1 MKIHHAGKFKELE
14 KMRYVNGLVAYVDGF
29 DIDQFSVHELN
40 VLMEELGYVNDDPIY
55 YHYMI
60 PETDLDIGLRALG
73 NNLDLDPEPLP
84 ANANTT
90 QNETV
95 ESIVQELLSMDYE
108 FDPFED
114 NMTAGMN
121 DQPSVNEQE
130 KYRDDN
136 YEPVETL
143 VERETLAEDDDNMA
157 DYHFNIDAEVEWVRH
172 SNCGQQQDHEPIPGE
187 LDVIDNDYFDSGTDS
202 EDDGIEKI
210 RRNKLKEIKKANES
224 ADNIVR
230 KLFLAKN
237 DKLRIRAKCLG
248 KIHVF
253 TLDGEGPSNTKEAA
267 PKKKTTKVKGKKDV
281 GPSDPV
287 GPNKKGVSLGGRGRP
302 KPLAADEYPWAL
314 QISKVKNTKT
324 WEVKTYTDEH
334 KCLQSREIHACTS
347 KFLSKGIVE
356 QIEKD
361 PDIPIRALQDELQKK
376 YELGVSRMKAFK
388 AKSAALNQVK
398 GDYSQQY
405 TMLRDYCLELRRAN
419 PDTTIKIEVERDS
432 DTDLQTRVF
441 KRIYICLGPLKKGF
455 KACGRDLLGLDGA
468 FMKGPYPGQLLTTV
482 GLDGNNG
489 IYPLA
494 YAIVEKETTCSWIWF
509 LECLGDDLEMTRE
522 SNFTFISITIAMTN
536 VSPCTEHKYCLR
548 PIHENMKKQWNGQAY
563 KELLWR
569 CVAATTIPYFD
580 KAIEELKQFNKQ
592 AFEWLAKIPAHSWSR
607 SHFSGRAKSD
617 ILLNNLCE
625 YFNGEILDAR
635 DAHIITDLEYIREYL
650 MRRMVNVIVVIN
662 KTDGPLTPSTTKLL
676 KVAMDKANKYTVG
689 FNEGKSMR
697 SCKGQK
703 DPMNETCT
711 STSQRSTNAAADT
724 RKRPSDAGNA
734 PANKKQSTTSS
745 NAGTTP
751 AKKKQTT
758 TGSGQKRITR
768 SDSDAA
774 QKQKKNGKSLLY
786 FVPCVMIDHY
796 VAFPSFHHCR
806 GVTEE
811 VHEIREALGE
821 QCEVMDVMARDLSRF
836 TVWAAG
842 GISQLLDSVGATYIR
857 YSETHVPYQR
867 CRVRQRTECSSGKY

>member
-1 MKIHHAGKFKELE
+1 MLPP
-14 KMRYVNGLVAYVDGF
+14 RS
-29 DIDQFSVHELN
+29 SV
-40 VLMEELGYVNDDPIY
+40 VIEELPSSSMIPTKGLKFTKTSANNVNVNDMEHVPF
-55 YHYMI
+55 
-60 PETDLDIGLRALG
+60 LA
-73 NNLDLDPEPLP
+73 NVNVQDPEPLP

-108 FDPFED
+108 FNPFED

-121 DQPSVNEQE
+121 DQQSVNEQE

-143 VERETLAEDDDNMA
+143 VEGETLAEDDDSNTKEG
-157 DYHFNIDAEVEWVRH
+157 DNAEVEWVRH

-253 TLDGEGPSNTKEAA
+253 TLDGEGPSNTKEVA

-287 GPNKKGVSLGGRGRP
+287 RPNKKG
-302 KPLAADEYPWAL
+302 
-314 QISKVKNTKT
+314 
-324 WEVKTYTDEH
+324 
-334 KCLQSREIHACTS
+334 
-347 KFLSKGIVE
+347 
-356 QIEKD
+356 
-361 PDIPIRALQDELQKK
+361 K

-419 PDTTIKIEVERDS
+419 LDTTIKIEVERDS

-592 AFEWLAKIPAHSWSR
+592 AFEWLAKIHAHSWSR
-607 SHFSGRAKSD
+607 SYFSAKSD

-625 YFNGEILDAR
+625 YFNGKILNAR
-635 DAHIITDLEYIREYL
+635 DSPIITTLEYIREYL
-650 MRRMVNVIVVIN
+650 MRRMVNVIAVIN
-662 KTDGPLTPSTTKLL
+662 KIDGPLTPSINKLL
-676 KVAMDKANKYTVG
+676 KVTMDKANKYKVG
-689 FNEGKSMR
+689 FNKGKSMR
-697 SCKGQK
+697 LCKGQK

-711 STSQRSTNAAADT
+711 STSQRSTNVAALT

-745 NAGTTP
+745 NA
-751 AKKKQTT
+751 
-758 TGSGQKRITR
+758 
-768 SDSDAA
+768 A
-774 QKQKKNGKSLLY
+774 QKQKKNGKRS
-786 FVPCVMIDHY
+786 I
-796 VAFPSFHHCR
+796 
-806 GVTEE
+806 
-811 VHEIREALGE
+811 
-821 QCEVMDVMARDLSRF
+821 
-836 TVWAAG
+836 
-842 GISQLLDSVGATYIR
+842 
-857 YSETHVPYQR
+857 
-867 CRVRQRTECSSGKY
+867 

>member
-1 MKIHHAGKFKELE
+1 MVLNRSAHQEKYPALFSMKIHHAGKFKELE

-29 DIDQFSVHELN
+29 DIEQFSVHELN
-40 VLMEELGYVNDDPIY
+40 VVMEELGYVNDDPIY

-60 PETDLDIGLRALG
+60 PGTDLDIGLRALG
-73 NNLDLDPEPLP
+73 NDLDVLGLAKYIKDNKLIMVYCEHIDTKPLL

-90 QNETV
+90 QNETMK
-95 ESIVQELLSMDYE
+95 SIVQELLSMDYE

-114 NMTAGMN
+114 NMTASMN

-143 VERETLAEDDDNMA
+143 VEGETLAEDDDSNTKEG
-157 DYHFNIDAEVEWVRH
+157 DNAEVEWVRH

-187 LDVIDNDYFDSGTDS
+187 LDVIGNDYFDSGTDS

-224 ADNIVR
+224 ADNIVFKHFFYVGQTFSTPAEVKERVRLHSIETRR

-237 DKLRIRAKCLG
+237 DKLRIRVKCLG

-253 TLDGEGPSNTKEAA
+253 TLDGEGPSNTKEVA

-287 GPNKKGVSLGGRGRP
+287 RPNKKGVSLGGRGMP
-302 KPLAADEYPWAL
+302 KPLAANEYSWAL
-314 QISKVKNTKT
+314 QIYKVKNTET
-324 WEVKTYTDEH
+324 WEVKTYTNEH

-347 KFLSKGIVE
+347 KFLS
-356 QIEKD
+356 
-361 PDIPIRALQDELQKK
+361 
-376 YELGVSRMKAFK
+376 KAFK

-405 TMLRDYCLELRRAN
+405 TMLRDYCLELRREN
-419 PDTTIKIEVERDS
+419 HDTTIKIEVERDS

-455 KACGRDLLGLDGA
+455 KACGRDLLGLDGT
-468 FMKGPYPGQLLTTV
+468 FMKGPYPGQLLTTM

-494 YAIVEKETTCSWIWF
+494 YAIVEKETTY
-509 LECLGDDLEMTRE
+509 RR
-522 SNFTFISITIAMTN
+522 
-536 VSPCTEHKYCLR
+536 YCLR
-548 PIHENMKKQWNGQAY
+548 PVYENMKKRWNGQAY
-563 KELLWR
+563 NELLWR
-569 CVAATTIPYFD
+569 CVATTTIPYFNR
-580 KAIEELKQFNKQ
+580 ATEELKQFNKQ
-592 AFEWLAKIPAHSWSR
+592 AFEWLAKIPAHSC
-607 SHFSGRAKSD
+607 RAKSD
-617 ILLNNLCE
+617 ILNNLCE
-625 YFNGEILDAR
+625 CFNGKILDAR
-635 DAHIITDLEYIREYL
+635 DAPIITPLEYIREYL
-650 MRRMVNVIVVIN
+650 MRRMVNVIAVIN

-689 FNEGKSMR
+689 FNGGKSMRKWELTSIPCAHAIATNYNMALNGIQVMWKKSQIPTTLTLPKHHTPVGRPRKIKRKTKEGNTQMVKDGKMSRAYKTVTCTKFGNRGHNSR
-697 SCKGQK
+697 SCKGQM
-703 DPMNETCT
+703 DPMNETGT
-711 STSQRSTNAAADT
+711 STSQRSTNAVADT
-724 RKRPSDAGNA
+724 RKRPSDAGNT

-751 AKKKQTT
+751 
-758 TGSGQKRITR
+758 
-768 SDSDAA
+768 
-774 QKQKKNGKSLLY
+774 
-786 FVPCVMIDHY
+786 
-796 VAFPSFHHCR
+796 
-806 GVTEE
+806 
-811 VHEIREALGE
+811 
-821 QCEVMDVMARDLSRF
+821 
-836 TVWAAG
+836 
-842 GISQLLDSVGATYIR
+842 
-857 YSETHVPYQR
+857 
-867 CRVRQRTECSSGKY
+867 